1 MRIGLVLDRFD
12 PRRGGVEQWTVRFA
26 RWLVRAGHDVH
37 IVASSFADDALDP
50 GITAHEIRGSR
61 SRTAF
66 AAAAE
71 TRLRALGLDIVH
83 DTGCGWYGDVIQPH
97 GGARRAAFEQNQLLI
112 PRALRPWKRALA
124 HWLPRYR
131 EFDRLVARQ
140 YADDGRTVIA
150 ISKMVARD
158 LARYHGVRPERIRLV
173 YNGVDL
179 DQFSPRNRAHYR
191 RPLREKLGIAEGEI
205 LLLIVAHNFALKGVP
220 SLVRA
225 TGRLA
230 ALGCPVRLA
239 VAGGKRHAAAARLAA
254 REGVADR
261 VSFLGS
267 VDDAAPWYAA
277 ADAYVQP
284 TFYDPCS
291 LVVLEAFAAG
301 LPVVTSRFNGAGEL
315 LTEGREGYLVDDP
328 ANVDELVQRLR
339 PLLEPEIRERM
350 GLAARQL
357 AEQHSWERNCHEVL
371 NVYHEIART
380 RRLAA

>member
-1 MRIGLVLDRFD
+1 
-12 PRRGGVEQWTVRFA
+12 
-26 RWLVRAGHDVH
+26 
-37 IVASSFADDALDP
+37 
-50 GITAHEIRGSR
+50 
-61 SRTAF
+61 
-66 AAAAE
+66 
-71 TRLRALGLDIVH
+71 
-83 DTGCGWYGDVIQPH
+83 
-97 GGARRAAFEQNQLLI
+97 
-112 PRALRPWKRALA
+112 
-124 HWLPRYR
+124 
-131 EFDRLVARQ
+131 
-140 YADDGRTVIA
+140 
-150 ISKMVARD
+150 
-158 LARYHGVRPERIRLV
+158 
-173 YNGVDL
+173 
-179 DQFSPRNRAHYR
+179 
-191 RPLREKLGIAEGEI
+191 
-205 LLLIVAHNFALKGVP
+205 LLIVAHNFALKGVP

-371 NVYHEIART
+371 DVYHEIART